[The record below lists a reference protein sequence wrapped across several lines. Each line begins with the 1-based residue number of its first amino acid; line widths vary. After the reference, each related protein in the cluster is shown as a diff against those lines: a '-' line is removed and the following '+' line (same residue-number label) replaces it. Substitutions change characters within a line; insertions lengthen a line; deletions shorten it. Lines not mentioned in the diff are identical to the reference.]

1 MKNILFFFSIS
12 LLIASCDGDFFSQT
26 VNLDPPEYDK
36 QLSFHLLMD
45 QNDTT
50 VSIVVTRN
58 YGILENIQEYQDWFV
73 SGASAQLYENGQP
86 WVTLAPLNADSLFV
100 LTATL
105 PHRFQLGNT
114 YEIRASHPDFPAV
127 SARQVVPADFVVD
140 SARVKFNAVPTDFG
154 DRIDLAEIFI
164 KDQPG
169 VKNFYEVRLVKPF
182 YQIVFNETTF
192 ELDTVGVIV
201 GPISVEGYN
210 DPNIVEGYRS
220 GGLLSDQF
228 FDGQTYKF
236 QVRFDK
242 DYYGSA
248 DTSLQI
254 EVRSISEDY
263 YKWSRS
269 LQAYYNADG
278 NPLVEPVT
286 IFHNLENGLG
296 IFSIANLKRIQI

>member
-1 MKNILFFFSIS
+1 MKYILFLLSIS
-12 LLIASCDGDFFSQT
+12 MLLASCDGEFFSQT

-36 QLSFHLLMD
+36 QLSFHLLLD
-45 QNDTT
+45 QSDTT

-58 YGILENIQEYQDWFV
+58 YGILENITKYQDWYV
-73 SGASAQLYENGQP
+73 NGASAQLYENGQP
-86 WVTLAPLNADSLFV
+86 WVTFAPLNADSLFI
-100 LTATL
+100 LNATL
-105 PHRFQLGNT
+105 PHPLQPGNT

-127 SARQVVPADFVVD
+127 SALQVVPSDFVVD
-140 SARVKFNAVPTDFG
+140 SVRVKFNSVPTEYG

-164 KDQPG
+164 NDQPG

-210 DPNIVEGYRS
+210 DPNILEGYRS
-220 GGLLSDQF
+220 SGLLSDQF

-242 DYYGSA
+242 DFYGSA
-248 DTSLQI
+248 DTSLQV
-254 EVRSISEDY
+254 EVRSINEDF

-269 LQAYYNADG
+269 LQAYYDTDG

-296 IFSIANLKRIQI
+296 IFSIANAKKIKI